1 MRVIPESLIERNN
14 NKINATIEQLLE
26 NRTIKEYRK
35 EERQLVEL
43 RQLEELET
51 ELIRK
56 QKLDRM
62 ITNMLTEM
70 LTRNKERDKD
80 KYVFYTDGA
89 LYKKREENDTE
100 RIGISWVQVG
110 EENNWPEEEIAL
122 RLEGWPSATIAE
134 LAAIWTAI
142 LTVPEGK
149 NIELH
154 TDSMAALR
162 NINRVVQEVG
172 KEKILKKKNAM
183 WIMNITGLIK
193 SKNIKIDIVKV
204 KSHSEDKWNDRADSL
219 AKKGANSKNTIYAEK
234 VKCDKIRS

>member
-56 QKLDRM
+56 QKLDRT

-100 RIGISWVQVG
+100 RIRIGWVQVG
-110 EENNWPEEEIAL
+110 E
-122 RLEGWPSATIAE
+122 
-134 LAAIWTAI
+134 
-142 LTVPEGK
+142 GK
-149 NIELH
+149 
-154 TDSMAALR
+154 D
-162 NINRVVQEVG
+162 
-172 KEKILKKKNAM
+172 KILKKKNAM
-183 WIMNITGLIK
+183 WITNITGLIK

-234 VKCDKIRS
+234 VKCDKI

>member
-1 MRVIPESLIERNN
+1 IE
-14 NKINATIEQLLE
+14 I
-26 NRTIKEYRK
+26 
-35 EERQLVEL
+35 
-43 RQLEELET
+43 
-51 ELIRK
+51 
-56 QKLDRM
+56 
-62 ITNMLTEM
+62 
-70 LTRNKERDKD
+70 LTRNKKRDKN
-80 KYVFYTDGA
+80 KYVFYTDGV
-89 LYKKREENDTE
+89 LYKKKKENDTE
-100 RIGISWVQVG
+100 RIGIGWLQVG
-110 EENNWPEEEIAL
+110 ERNNWPEEEIAL
-122 RLEGWPSATIAE
+122 RLEEWPSATIAE

-162 NINRVVQEVG
+162 NINRAIQKVE

-219 AKKGANSKNTIYAEK
+219 AKKGANSKNTIYAEE
-234 VKCDKIRS
+234 VKCDEIEYYVKWENKKIDIPIRLLCKIIANARIGASWRETNQIRILEPDT